1 MRRKSALWFCV
12 RSSFGAACLSP
23 LGGGSLAGVK
33 SDGPGLSSGSAK
45 SLTKRGL
52 DARAWFVLLLLSVG
66 LLWIWPEGVPKEP
79 EPDGLGKRL
88 VAIGQPAPK
97 GGGHFKIGQPY
108 EIDGVRYVPAEDP
121 AYDRRGVASWY
132 GELFHGRRTSNG
144 EIFDMER
151 LSAAHPTLPLP
162 VYVKVTNLDNG
173 LSAVV
178 RVNDRGPFRDGRVI
192 DLSRHTAEVLGFKR
206 AGTANVRVRYL
217 RKASLD
223 GDDTFERAYL
233 STRGYSEYARTT
245 DEDGMAEVA
254 IAVGPPGPPAPPPL
268 PDRRP
273 DALGIAVAQS
283 TPPPSRASSPKP
295 TVIRTAAAAEAGR
308 VVRQAEPADVAVTGS
323 IGPASQE
330 ETQGPMIQAG
340 YFKSHVN
347 AQRARNALSVVGP
360 VEVAPIA
367 DEGETFYR
375 VRVGPF
381 ADGISAAAALADVA
395 DAGYRGARIILQN

>member
-1 MRRKSALWFCV
+1 M
-12 RSSFGAACLSP
+12 
-23 LGGGSLAGVK
+23 K
-33 SDGPGLSSGSAK
+33 SDGPELSSGSAK
-45 SLTKRGL
+45 SITKRVL
-52 DARAWFVLLLLSVG
+52 DPRAWFVLLLLSVG
-66 LLWIWPEGVPKEP
+66 LLWIWPEGVQEEP
-79 EPDGLGKRL
+79 ESDGLGKRL

-108 EIDGVRYVPAEDP
+108 EIDGVRFVPAEDP

-144 EIFDMER
+144 EVFDMER

-178 RVNDRGPFRDGRVI
+178 RVNDRGPFRNGRVI
-192 DLSRHTAEVLGFKR
+192 DLSRHTAEILGFKR

-223 GDDTFERAYL
+223 GDDTFEREYL
-233 STRGYSEYARTT
+233 STRGYSEYAGTT
-245 DEDGMAEVA
+245 DADGMAEVA
-254 IAVGPPGPPAPPPL
+254 IAVGPPGPPPLAPL

-273 DALGIAVAQS
+273 DGPGIAVAQS
-283 TPPPSRASSPKP
+283 TPQPSPKSSPKP
-295 TVIRTAAAAEAGR
+295 TVIRAAAAAEAQG
-308 VVRQAEPADVAVTGS
+308 VELQAAPADVAVTGA
-323 IGPASQE
+323 IGLSQLE
-330 ETQGPMIQAG
+330 EPEGPMIQAG
-340 YFKSHVN
+340 YFKNHEN
-347 AQRARNALSVVGP
+347 AQRARSALSGVGP
-360 VEVAPIA
+360 VQVAPIA
-367 DEGETFYR
+367 DQGETFFR

-395 DAGYRGARIILQN
+395 DAGYRGAKIILQN